1 MVRSSLVPGLLA
13 SAIQRYSE
21 RIKEERMNH
30 LLRVVGN
37 AVATAVMLTSL
48 TLLALLYSDNMVTVV
63 EETYFYV
70 LRQIRYFKNFLGL
83 V

>member
-1 MVRSSLVPGLLA
+1 
-13 SAIQRYSE
+13 
-21 RIKEERMNH
+21 MNH

>member
-1 MVRSSLVPGLLA
+1 
-13 SAIQRYSE
+13 
-21 RIKEERMNH
+21 MNH

-37 AVATAVMLTSL
+37 AVATAVMLPSL

-63 EETYFYV
+63 EETYVYV